1 MNERNKSI
9 FMYLV
14 VGLGNFGNKYDYTR
28 HNVGFMALDYFAK
41 KNNFEIDKMKFKSL
55 ISKQKINSKDVIF
68 AKPQTYMNLSGEAV
82 RDIKNFYNIPSENIC
97 VIYDD
102 IDLDFNFIRIRKS
115 GSGGTHNGMRNI
127 VKNINTENF
136 NRIRIGIGKNKD
148 IDLADYVMMKFSK
161 KELENLENTFSICE
175 NIIFDFLN
183 NDMDLA
189 MNKYNRK

>member
-1 MNERNKSI
+1 
-9 FMYLV
+9 MYLV